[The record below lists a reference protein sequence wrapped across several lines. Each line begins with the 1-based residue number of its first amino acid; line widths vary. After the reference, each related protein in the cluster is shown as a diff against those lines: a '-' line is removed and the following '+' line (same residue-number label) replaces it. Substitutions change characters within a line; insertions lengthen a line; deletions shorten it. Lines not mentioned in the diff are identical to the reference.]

1 MTAILKIEGL
11 SHRYTSQW
19 ALRNIN
25 VEIARNGV
33 VGLVGSNGA
42 GKSTTMNIVCGTL
55 KQTEGKVFIM
65 GTDIEKDPESGRSKI
80 GFLPQQVPLYLDLT
94 VTEYLRYVAN
104 LRQIPQSLVK
114 NACEKV
120 MERCSITHVAKRLV
134 GNLSG
139 GYRQRVAIAQA
150 IIHEPPVVV
159 MDEPTNGLDPNQIIE
174 VRKLITEIGQN
185 SLVLLSSHLLSEVHM
200 LCRDIIMIE
209 DGKIVFSDSMQNF
222 RSYLRIGRI
231 QVRMENP
238 PPAAVLAG
246 LKGIVRT
253 EEIDSRSLYI
263 YFDDTPDE
271 VVDLLVKESVANSWG
286 IREISPDQA
295 SLDDIFHQL
304 SKRSSSSLNQ

>member
-11 SHRYTSQW
+11 SHRYTNRW

-25 VEIARNGV
+25 VDITQYGV

-55 KQTEGKVFIM
+55 KQTEGKVFIL
-65 GTDIEKDPESGRSKI
+65 GTDIEKEPEAGRSKI
-80 GFLPQQVPLYLDLT
+80 GFLPQQLPLYLDLT
-94 VTEYLRYVAN
+94 VTEYLRYVAA
-104 LRQIPQSLVK
+104 LRQIPRSLVK
-114 NACEKV
+114 QACAKV
-120 MERCSITHVAKRLV
+120 MERCSITHVSKRLI

-150 IIHEPPVVV
+150 IIHEPPVVI

-174 VRKLITEIGQN
+174 VRKLITEIGRN

-209 DGKIVFSDSMQNF
+209 GGKIVFSDSMSNF

-238 PPAAVLAG
+238 PPAAVLTG
-246 LKGIVRT
+246 LKGISRI
-253 EEIDSRSLYI
+253 EGIDSRSMYI
-263 YFDDTPDE
+263 YFDGSADE
-271 VVDLLVKESVANSWG
+271 VVELLVKESVANSWG

-304 SKRSSSSLNQ
+304 SKR

>member
-19 ALRNIN
+19 ALRDIN
-25 VEIARNGV
+25 VEIAQYGV

-55 KQTEGKVFIM
+55 KQTEGKVFIL
-65 GTDIEKDPESGRSKI
+65 GTDIAQEPEMGRSKI
-80 GFLPQQVPLYLDLT
+80 GFLPQQLPLYLDLT
-94 VTEYLRYVAN
+94 VTEYLRYVAD
-104 LRQIPQSLVK
+104 LRQIPRSLVK
-114 NACEKV
+114 KACEKV
-120 MERCSITHVAKRLV
+120 MERCSITQVSKRLI

-150 IIHEPPVVV
+150 IIHEPPVVI

-209 DGKIVFSDSMQNF
+209 GGKIVFSDSMSNF

-246 LKGIVRT
+246 LKGISRI
-253 EEIDSRSLYI
+253 EGIDGRSLYI
-263 YFDDTPDE
+263 YFDGSADE

-286 IREISPDQA
+286 IREISPDHA

-304 SKRSSSSLNQ
+304 SKR